1 MKKITK
7 PMEEKFTCSKCKD
20 LIREENCSYPV
31 CRKYN
36 WEIATELADRQAV
49 CEE

>member
-1 MKKITK
+1 MKKAQK
-7 PMEEKFTCSKCKD
+7 PLKEKFTCSKCKD

-31 CRKYN
+31 CQKYN
-36 WEIATELADRQAV
+36 WEIAPDLAERDAV